1 MGKIASHIQ
10 FQKKQKQARNVQT
23 TQHSER
29 SLTTLII
36 ITARALVKGK
46 PLINTLLMPLRG
58 LYHHLNVVQ
67 NDPRYAHHVSDRP
80 SKG

>member
-1 MGKIASHIQ
+1 M
-10 FQKKQKQARNVQT
+10 QT

-36 ITARALVKGK
+36 ITARALVKDK
-46 PLINTLLMPLRG
+46 PLIHTLLMPLRG

-67 NDPRYAHHVSDRP
+67 NDPDTLTMFPIDPPKVNITLSTLFFFP
-80 SKG
+80 SNTT